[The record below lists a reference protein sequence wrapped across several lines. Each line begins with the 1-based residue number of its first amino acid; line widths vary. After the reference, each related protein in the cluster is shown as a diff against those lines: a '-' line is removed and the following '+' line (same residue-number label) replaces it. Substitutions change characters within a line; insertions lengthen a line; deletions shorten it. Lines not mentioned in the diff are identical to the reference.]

1 MRDWFSSFD
10 FAALILLIIIWIWF
24 ITEKRVP
31 LKGHE
36 LFLRLIVL
44 IVAATVLELA
54 TEFAW
59 LYITPEESLLFEG
72 LLILYSVAFNIILPT
87 FAYYVSLL
95 ADYKKEKRRV
105 IEYVCHGFMIVSSVI
120 LLLNPWLKWAYYYT
134 EQGQYV
140 ETVGMYILN
149 GINILSVLLGLCSI
163 LKIVTRLTF
172 VKAATIFF
180 TLILWALAWFARR
193 DYDMN
198 VLCFAMS
205 ICCATLYHYLH
216 NPGRVID
223 AKTNLYNRNFMGHYV
238 ISLFS
243 YEKGFSAILIA
254 MDDFKFVNKT
264 YGVDTGD
271 ELLAQIARFL
281 KGINEKNVVFRF
293 GSDQFCIILDKK
305 SQPVEDV
312 AEEIHARFLHPW
324 YCNVVSG
331 VMMSASLCCIDC
343 PRDAATY
350 GDLVEVIDYSMAI
363 AKKNKKG
370 GISHASEIE
379 LDRIHKDKAVEKAVR
394 LAMDRDE
401 LMVYYQPIYSVNH
414 NGYNSAEALVR
425 LKDEELGWISPEVFI
440 PLAEKNGLIVE
451 MGDIILNKVCRF
463 IQENNLKETS
473 IEYIE
478 INISPI
484 QLIQADFANRVK
496 AIMEKYE
503 VQPSQLNMEITETAT
518 IASMSVVKDNINKLV
533 DMGISFSLD
542 DYGSGSANIDYINR
556 MPFKIIKLDKYIIWD
571 AFKNDKAGITL
582 EYTIGMLNA
591 LKLLIVAEG
600 VETEEMRDRLTS
612 IGCHYMQGWYYSKA
626 VSDKEFMNLMQKS
639 AE

>member
-1 MRDWFSSFD
+1 MREWFSSFD
-10 FAALILLIIIWIWF
+10 FAALVLLLIIWIWF

-31 LKGHE
+31 LMGHKM
-36 LFLRLIVL
+36 FLRMIILVA
-44 IVAATVLELA
+44 AATVMELA

-59 LYITPEESLLFEG
+59 IYVTPDESMGFRV
-72 LLILYSVAFNIILPT
+72 LLIAYSIVFNIILPV
-87 FAYYVSLL
+87 FAYYVSFL
-95 ADYKKEKRRV
+95 ADYSRKGLLLIKH
-105 IEYVCHGFMIVSSVI
+105 ICAVCIVTSTTI
-120 LLLNPWLKWAYYYT
+120 LLLNPWLKWAYYHDAN
-134 EQGQYV
+134 GQYI
-140 ETVGMYILN
+140 ETAGTVILN
-149 GINILSVLLGLCSI
+149 LVNLVAFCAGLYSVMRVITKLS
-163 LKIVTRLTF
+163 F
-172 VKAATIFF
+172 VKAATILF
-180 TLILWALAWFARR
+180 TIILWALAWFARR

-198 VLCFAMS
+198 VLCFAMA

-223 AKTNLYNRNFMGHYV
+223 MKTNLYNRNFMGQY
-238 ISLFS
+238 ISSLFS
-243 YEKGFSAILIA
+243 YGSSFSTIIIA
-254 MDDFKFVNKT
+254 MDDFKFINKT

-281 KGINEKNVVFRF
+281 KSVNEKNVVFRF

-305 SQPVEDV
+305 SQPAEEV

-324 YCNVVSG
+324 YCNVASG

-343 PRDAATY
+343 PRDAASY
-350 GDLVEVIDYSMAI
+350 GDLIEVMDYSMAI

-370 GISHASEIE
+370 GISQAADIE
-379 LDRIHKDKAVEKAVR
+379 LDKIHKDKAVEKAVR

-425 LKDEELGWISPEVFI
+425 LKDENLGWISPEVFI

-463 IQENNLKETS
+463 IHDNKLKETS

-478 INISPI
+478 VNISPI
-484 QLIQADFANRVK
+484 QLIQTDFADRVK
-496 AIMEKYE
+496 SIMDKYE
-503 VQPSQLNMEITETAT
+503 VEPSQINMEITETAT

-533 DMGISFSLD
+533 EMGISFSLD

-591 LKLLIVAEG
+591 LQLLIVAEG
-600 VETEEMRDRLTS
+600 VETEEMRDKLTD

-626 VSDKEFMNLMQKS
+626 VSDKEFMSLMQN